1 MPNELDGLGDVR
13 KINLVDI
20 VTRTDFLSELYKA
33 ARMSRTK
40 HKESGFAAYTNDGFS
55 EISVNRAVL
64 GRVEKDKVLHMIQH
78 SMSSEFATS
87 SKDKEGQGMRV
98 PVDHYTLLFLHFH
111 PGKDTLI
118 PSGVDIAYL
127 LYLRKFNETL
137 LDSSET
143 ERTVYKSKKEPIL
156 IGYDIDYVNPAAIVC
171 SVGKRQKDID
181 LIFIQGI
188 TKGAIDPDK
197 FLQYAAR
204 YCNKLN
210 GQRTRDLD
218 GDLIAA
224 LGYFHRF
231 KSRSQ
236 VLEFLNG
243 SKYLRAVDVKIRDG
257 KIKDSD
263 LKKLRA
269 FELVQTRF
277 YKESD
282 YRNDQSDSDDE

>member
-1 MPNELDGLGDVR
+1 MPNTLDDLESPR

-20 VTRTDFLSELYKA
+20 VTRTTFLKELYKA
-33 ARMSRTK
+33 AGMAYAK
-40 HKESGFAAYTNDGFS
+40 KKESGFAVYTNDGFS

-64 GRVEKDKVLHMIQH
+64 GKVEKDKVLQMIQH

-127 LYLRKFNETL
+127 LSLRKFNETL

-143 ERTVYKSKKEPIL
+143 EREVYKSKEEPVT
-156 IGYDIDYVNPAAIVC
+156 IGYEIDYVNPVAMVC

-188 TKGAIDPDK
+188 TKRSIDPDK

-231 KSRSQ
+231 RSRNQ

-257 KIKDSD
+257 KIRDSD
-263 LKKLRA
+263 LKKLKN
-269 FELVQTRF
+269 FELIQTRF
-277 YKESD
+277 YKERD
-282 YRNDQSDSDDE
+282 YRSDRSDSDDE